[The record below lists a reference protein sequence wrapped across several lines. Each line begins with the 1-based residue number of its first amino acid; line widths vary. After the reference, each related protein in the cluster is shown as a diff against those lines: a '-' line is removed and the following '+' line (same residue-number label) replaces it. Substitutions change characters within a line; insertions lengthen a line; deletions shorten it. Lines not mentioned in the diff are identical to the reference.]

1 MIVVRNGNVLTA
13 DGWAQV
19 DVLIRDGQ
27 IAAIGSGL
35 EGDSQIDASGC
46 LVGPGFVDLHTHL
59 REPGQTWKEDVASGS
74 RSAAA
79 GGFTA
84 VVAMPN
90 TDPPIDSPMLVDLV
104 AGLGAEAGLVEVIPS
119 AALTVGRAGHAVAD
133 IDALYRA
140 GVRVFSDDGDSVANA
155 ELLEEI
161 MSIIAGLDDAVVA
174 QHAEDASFTAAGHM
188 HEGEVS
194 RRLGVGGLPAQA
206 ETEVV
211 KRDLSLV
218 RGTGARYH
226 CQHVSSMMTVTA
238 IRSAKEEGLP
248 VTAEVTPH
256 HLSFTDED
264 LASLDTNF
272 KMYPPLRSE
281 SDRQALVEA
290 LRDGT
295 IDVVATD
302 HAPHQQDEKG
312 LAFTEAPRGVIGLET
327 AAAVVWDTLRDRDA
341 FFRVLSTAPA
351 RIAGLSNQGRP
362 VEVGNA
368 ANLVVFAPDE
378 TWKAAAFRSKSAN
391 SPFLGREMRGRVR
404 ATIHQGKITHETGVR

>member
-1 MIVVRNGNVLTA
+1 MIVIQNGNVLMA

-27 IAAIGSGL
+27 IAAVGSGL

-174 QHAEDASFTAAGHM
+174 QHAEDASLSRAGHM

-211 KRDLSLV
+211 ERDLSLV

-226 CQHVSSMMTVTA
+226 CQHVSSMMTVTV

-272 KMYPPLRSE
+272 KMYPPLRAE

-362 VEVGNA
+362 VEVGSA

-404 ATIHQGKITHETGVR
+404 ATIHQGKITHESGVR

>member
-226 CQHVSSMMTVTA
+226 CQHVSSMMTVTV

-362 VEVGNA
+362 VEVGGA

-404 ATIHQGKITHETGVR
+404 ATIHQGKITHESGVR

>member
-1 MIVVRNGNVLTA
+1 
-13 DGWAQV
+13 
-19 DVLIRDGQ
+19 
-27 IAAIGSGL
+27 
-35 EGDSQIDASGC
+35 
-46 LVGPGFVDLHTHL
+46 
-59 REPGQTWKEDVASGS
+59 
-74 RSAAA
+74 
-79 GGFTA
+79 
-84 VVAMPN
+84 MPN